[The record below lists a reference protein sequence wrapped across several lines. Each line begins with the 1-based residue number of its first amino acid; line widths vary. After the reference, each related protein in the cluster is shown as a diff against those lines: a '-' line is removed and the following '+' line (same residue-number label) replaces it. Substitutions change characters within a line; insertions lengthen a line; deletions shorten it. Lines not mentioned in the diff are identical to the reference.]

1 MDPIVERLTRH
12 MKRECTLL
20 SSFHEA
26 ENTMRGRIQCKD
38 WDGLELVMD
47 EMTELADDLVTTEGD
62 RHLEFE
68 KLREFV
74 KENKDASFYQ
84 IVVHLPRME
93 REKLS
98 ELYRLMK
105 SSVFGIQAESY
116 CMDQE
121 VRNVNDTMHS
131 ILGELY
137 PHRKGNI
144 YSKEGAKTQ
153 TGANPV
159 LFDHEL

>member
-1 MDPIVERLTRH
+1 MDPVVDRLTQA
-12 MKRECTLL
+12 MTRECTLL
-20 SSFHEA
+20 AAFHDA

-62 RHLEFE
+62 RHAEFE
-68 KLREFV
+68 KLRTSV
-74 KENKDASFYQ
+74 KESGEASFYQ
-84 IVVHLPRME
+84 VVVHLPRTE
-93 REKLS
+93 REQLS
-98 ELYRLMK
+98 DLYRLMK
-105 SSVFGIQAESY
+105 SSVFGIQAEGY

-144 YSKEGAKTQ
+144 YSKQGAKTQ